1 MSATVESTP
10 APVRDIRI
18 GRFRGIWPA
27 APALLFLVAFFAV
40 PLAILLASGFVTIER
55 GVLQENSFTF
65 RYLTETL
72 ADDLFWKVWWRSFWV
87 GVVSTLACL
96 ILGYPLAYAYT
107 LCGRFWQTLLLVA
120 IIAPLLTSALVRTY
134 AWLVIL
140 GGRRGVVNAVL
151 LELDVIERPLRMLN
165 TDLAVILGMT
175 QIHLPFM
182 VLPLITVLTGRDRNL
197 EQASLGLGAS
207 RVGTFF
213 RVTVPLSVPG
223 ISAGLA
229 LVFAI
234 SYTNFIVPQL
244 LGGGNYTTLAV
255 LVYEYIVVILDW
267 SKGAILALLLLSSCF
282 VFVLAITLLGNFAT
296 RWMEAR
302 R

>member
-1 MSATVESTP
+1 MSAALESTP
-10 APVRDIRI
+10 APARHTYKWHVR
-18 GRFRGIWPA
+18 GVWPA
-27 APALLFLVAFFAV
+27 VPALLFLTAFFAV

-55 GVLQENSFTF
+55 GVLQEDSFTF
-65 RYLTETL
+65 RYLTQTL
-72 ADDLFWKVWWRSFWV
+72 SDDLFWKVWWRSFWV

-107 LCGRFWQTLLLVA
+107 LCGRFWQTLLLVVT
-120 IIAPLLTSALVRTY
+120 IAPLLTSALVRTY

-151 LELDVIERPLRMLN
+151 IELDLIERPLRMLN

-182 VLPLITVLTGRDRNL
+182 VLPLITVLSGRDRNL

-213 RVTVPLSVPG
+213 RITVPLSIPG

-234 SYTNFIVPQL
+234 SYTNFIIPQL

-267 SKGAILALLLLSSCF
+267 SKGAMLALLLLSSCF
-282 VFVLAITLLGNFAT
+282 VFVLAITLTANFAT
-296 RWMEAR
+296 RWTEAR